1 MSLGVVVPHYNQ
13 YDTLYES
20 VDSLLQSDVRKKV
33 VVVDD
38 GSPGVPEGFKTDKP
52 IPKEV
57 SVIGFLDNHGVQIS
71 RNTGITYLLR
81 YGLEFTLFSDSDVIW
96 APRALDK
103 LVGALRLQTTKSN
116 VSYAYCDWNWGGKD
130 HISGPFDANR
140 LRETNYIST
149 MSVIRTKDLLQYVG
163 AYAFDESLSRLQDW
177 DVWLTFLKAGR
188 EGIYVP
194 EVLFNTQFSD
204 TGISSKPGYQEALNA
219 VTEKHHLKS
228 KEPSHQ

>member
-20 VDSLLQSDVRKKV
+20 VDSLLKSDIRKKV

-38 GSPGVPEGFKTDKP
+38 GSPGVPDGFKTDKP

-57 SVIGFLDNHGVQIS
+57 SVIGFLDNHGVQIA

-96 APRALDK
+96 VPGALNK
-103 LVGALRLQTTKSN
+103 LVGALCEGPGRKA
-116 VSYAYCDWNWGGKD
+116 SYAYCDWNWGGKD

-149 MSVIRTKDLLQYVG
+149 MSVLRTKDLLKYAG
-163 AYAFDESLSRLQDW
+163 AFPFDEELTRLQDW
-177 DVWLTFLKAGR
+177 DLWLTLLN
-188 EGIYVP
+188 EGCTGTYVP

-204 TGISSKPGYQEALNA
+204 TGISSRPGYQEAVNE

-228 KEPSHQ
+228 KEQSHQ